1 MLIYGFGQR
10 PEATSGSTRKYDSTH
25 LDSIHTRVKR
35 RTGELVKLL
44 VTGGAGFIGSHF
56 VDLLLTDPAIENQI
70 SKVLVIDKLTYAG
83 DINNLELVSE
93 NPKFQFIEGD
103 ICDFELNSKISVG
116 FDWIINFAAESHV
129 DRSLIGTDDFV
140 MTNVLGTVNL
150 LNVAL
155 TNKIPHFLQVS
166 TDEVYGT
173 IEIGSW
179 TEESKLDPRSPY
191 SASKAAAE
199 LFCNAFYVSH
209 NLDVRITRASN
220 NFGPRQNLEKMI
232 PKIVNNLK
240 LNLSLP
246 VYGDGLNVRD
256 WIYVED
262 HCMGIWQAMQ
272 QGRPG
277 QTYNLGGGT
286 ELTNLGLISKISKS
300 MGISEPQIEFV
311 EDRKGH
317 DFRYSLNF
325 DKASAEL
332 AYMPRGDFTS
342 NLMNTISFYGEK

>member
-1 MLIYGFGQR
+1 M
-10 PEATSGSTRKYDSTH
+10 
-25 LDSIHTRVKR
+25 
-35 RTGELVKLL
+35 KLL

-56 VDLLLTDPAIENQI
+56 VDLLLTDTIIEKQI
-70 SKVLVIDKLTYAG
+70 SSVLVLDKLTYAG
-83 DINNLELVSE
+83 DLKNLDLVAE

-103 ICDFELNSKISVG
+103 ICDFELMDRISKD
-116 FDWIINFAAESHV
+116 FDWIVNFAAESHV
-129 DRSLIGTDDFV
+129 DRSLVGTDDFV
-140 MTNVLGTVNL
+140 RANVLGTVNL

-155 TNKIPHFLQVS
+155 KNNLPHFLQVS

-173 IEIGSW
+173 IETGSW

-209 NLDVRITRASN
+209 KLDVRITRSSN

-232 PKIVNNLK
+232 PKIIHNLNS
-240 LNLSLP
+240 NLPLP
-246 VYGDGLNVRD
+246 VYGDGLNIRD
-256 WIYVED
+256 WIFVND
-262 HCMGIWQAMQ
+262 HCMGIWQAIKH
-272 QGRPG
+272 GSPG

-286 ELTNLGLISKISKS
+286 ELTNLELISIISEIMK
-300 MGISEPQIEFV
+300 ISEPKIEFV

-325 DKASAEL
+325 NKASSKL
-332 AYMPRGDFTS
+332 AYEPRGDFAS
-342 NLMNTISFYGEK
+342 NLIKTIAFYAEN

>member
-1 MLIYGFGQR
+1 M
-10 PEATSGSTRKYDSTH
+10 
-25 LDSIHTRVKR
+25 
-35 RTGELVKLL
+35 KLL

-56 VDLLLTDPAIENQI
+56 VDLLLTDPAIENQL

-83 DINNLELVSE
+83 DFKNLELVSE

-103 ICDFELNSKISVG
+103 ICDFALNSKISIG

-129 DRSLIGTDDFV
+129 DRSLLGTDDFV
-140 MTNVLGTVNL
+140 ITNVLGTVNL

-173 IEIGSW
+173 IKKGSW
-179 TEESKLDPRSPY
+179 NEESKLDPRSPY

-232 PKIVNNLK
+232 PKIINNLK

-272 QGRPG
+272 KGRPG

-286 ELTNLGLISKISKS
+286 ELTNLGLISIISKS
-300 MGISEPQIEFV
+300 MGISEPHIEFV

-325 DKASAEL
+325 EKASAEL
-332 AYMPRGDFTS
+332 GYKPKGDFTS
-342 NLMNTISFYGEK
+342 NLMETISFYAEK

>member
-1 MLIYGFGQR
+1 M
-10 PEATSGSTRKYDSTH
+10 
-25 LDSIHTRVKR
+25 
-35 RTGELVKLL
+35 KLL

-56 VDLLLTDPAIENQI
+56 VDLLLTDPAIENQV
-70 SKVLVIDKLTYAG
+70 SKILVIDKLTYAG
-83 DINNLELVSE
+83 DIKNLELVLE

-129 DRSLIGTDDFV
+129 DRSLLGTDDFV

-300 MGISEPQIEFV
+300 MGISDPQIEFV

-332 AYMPRGDFTS
+332 AYMPKGDFTS

>member
-1 MLIYGFGQR
+1 M
-10 PEATSGSTRKYDSTH
+10 
-25 LDSIHTRVKR
+25 
-35 RTGELVKLL
+35 
-44 VTGGAGFIGSHF
+44 
-56 VDLLLTDPAIENQI
+56 
-70 SKVLVIDKLTYAG
+70 IDKLTYAG
-83 DINNLELVSE
+83 DIKNLELVLE

-129 DRSLIGTDDFV
+129 DRSLLGTDDFV

-300 MGISEPQIEFV
+300 MGISEPHIEFV

-332 AYMPRGDFTS
+332 AYMPKGDFTS

>member
-1 MLIYGFGQR
+1 M
-10 PEATSGSTRKYDSTH
+10 
-25 LDSIHTRVKR
+25 
-35 RTGELVKLL
+35 KLL

-56 VDLLLTDPAIENQI
+56 VDLLLTNPIIEKQI
-70 SKVLVIDKLTYAG
+70 SSVLVLDKLTYAG
-83 DINNLELVSE
+83 DLKNLDLVAE
-93 NPKFQFIEGD
+93 NPKLQFIEGD
-103 ICDFELNSKISVG
+103 ICDFELMGRISKG

-129 DRSLIGTDDFV
+129 DRSLVGTDDFV

-155 TNKIPHFLQVS
+155 KNNFPHFLQVS

-173 IEIGSW
+173 IETGSW

-209 NLDVRITRASN
+209 KLDVRITRSSN

-232 PKIVNNLK
+232 PKTIHNL
-240 LNLSLP
+240 NSNFPLP
-246 VYGDGLNVRD
+246 VYGDGLNIRD
-256 WIYVED
+256 WIFVKD
-262 HCMGIWQAMQ
+262 HCMGIWQAIKH
-272 QGRPG
+272 GSPG

-286 ELTNLGLISKISKS
+286 ELTNLELVSKISNIMK
-300 MGISEPQIEFV
+300 ISEPKIEFV

-325 DKASAEL
+325 NKASSEL
-332 AYMPRGDFTS
+332 EYEPRGDFDS
-342 NLMNTISFYGEK
+342 NLIKTIAFYGEN

>member
-1 MLIYGFGQR
+1 M
-10 PEATSGSTRKYDSTH
+10 
-25 LDSIHTRVKR
+25 
-35 RTGELVKLL
+35 KLL

-56 VDLLLTDPAIENQI
+56 VDLLLTDPIIEKQI
-70 SKVLVIDKLTYAG
+70 SRLIVVDKLTYAG
-83 DINNLELVSE
+83 DLKNLDLVAE
-93 NPKFQFIEGD
+93 NPKLQFIEGD
-103 ICDFELNSKISVG
+103 ICDFELMSKISKG

-129 DRSLIGTDDFV
+129 DRSLVGTDDFV
-140 MTNVLGTVNL
+140 RTNVLGTVNL

-155 TNKIPHFLQVS
+155 ENNLPHFLQVS

-173 IEIGSW
+173 IETGSW

-209 NLDVRITRASN
+209 KLDVRITRSSN

-232 PKIVNNLK
+232 PKIIHNLNS
-240 LNLSLP
+240 NLPLP
-246 VYGDGLNVRD
+246 VYGDGLNIRD
-256 WIYVED
+256 WIFVND
-262 HCMGIWQAMQ
+262 HCMGIWQAIKH
-272 QGRPG
+272 GRPG

-286 ELTNLGLISKISKS
+286 ELTNLELVSKISNIMK
-300 MGISEPQIEFV
+300 ISEPKIEFV

-325 DKASAEL
+325 NKASSEL
-332 AYMPRGDFTS
+332 EYEPRGEFDS
-342 NLMNTISFYGEK
+342 NLIKTIAFYAEN